1 MGLLVP
7 QNYGGFFMFNRVLMA
22 FAIALGGS
30 LAIATTAN
38 AQSVD
43 IPFNGT
49 VPFQCAFGPVSP
61 GVLTPD
67 GGTLTFSLSS
77 LYPGGVNGNTSIL
90 CNASADIN
98 VTSVTQLAGQPITNL
113 STETFV
119 NGTPSLPVS
128 PGVDTNLDVS
138 LTVGSLTDPLE
149 PGDYTYQVTL
159 TAVP

>member
-1 MGLLVP
+1 
-7 QNYGGFFMFNRVLMA
+7 MFNRVLVA
-22 FAIALGGS
+22 SAIALGSS

-49 VPFQCAFGPVSP
+49 VPFQCAFGPV
-61 GVLTPD
+61 TP
-67 GGTLTFSLSS
+67 GTLVPDAGTPATTLSS
-77 LYPGGVNGNTSIL
+77 LYPGGANGNTSIL
-90 CNASADIN
+90 CNSSADIN

-113 STETFV
+113 FTLTLV
-119 NGTPSLPVS
+119 NGTPSLPVN
-128 PGVDTNLDVS
+128 PGINTNLDVA
-138 LTVGSLTDPLE
+138 LTVGSLTAPLE